1 MKALPPEPQVPKE
14 VSENKYVQKAVLK
27 SRGRKTLRRIR
38 NIFLASATLSTGL
51 QFAPDLVSSKFDD
64 YMKAQGYTQTYS
76 DHFHTGDIRV
86 YDRYNPLYP
95 FHLAGK
101 SVAVTWDQA
110 MRENHTSYFDL
121 TLATPLIYGNTL
133 WKGFTDMLPFGSD
146 LDAYSITT
154 NGAPEDR
161 TNFIRPPGQF
171 SLNSFLRD
179 FSGVE
184 GRALEFTSDRDELRD
199 VLFQFVMLH
208 EARHG
213 DQNRAAFMTAN
224 ESDADLYAFR
234 VLSARGVDR
243 TLLNEA
249 ANIVLHAR
257 ALNATL
263 AGDAGH
269 ASTFSMQ
276 RGGQR
281 IFDAH
286 QDAAAFDRLH
296 TVLAEADR
304 RNDANFAPDMPVGN
318 RYLYLTMAMNNEG
331 LLNED
336 PGLRKAAVAFV
347 RSIEYFNNLSDGMII
362 DPGYDLSGLDL
373 DYLTKPYTP
382 VPDKLQP
389 PPRPPG
395 AGV

>member
-1 MKALPPEPQVPKE
+1 M
-14 VSENKYVQKAVLK
+14 QKAVLK
-27 SRGRKTLRRIR
+27 SFGKRSLRRLR
-38 NIFLASATLSTGL
+38 NIFLASAVLSTGL
-51 QFAPDLVSSKFDD
+51 QYAPDLVSTKFDD
-64 YMKAQGYTQTYS
+64 YMKAQGYTETYS
-76 DHFHTGDIRV
+76 DHFHTGEIRV

-101 SVAVTWDQA
+101 SVAITWNEA
-110 MRENHTSYFDL
+110 MKEQHVSYLAL
-121 TLATPLIYGNTL
+121 TLFTPQLYLDGL
-133 WKGFTDMLPFGSD
+133 LKGFTDMLPFGSE

-154 NGAPEDR
+154 NDAPEKR

-171 SLNSFLRD
+171 SLNEFLRD

-184 GRALEFTSDRDELRD
+184 GRALEFASDRDELRD

-213 DQNRAAFMTAN
+213 DQNRAAFATTN

-243 TLLNEA
+243 ALLNEA
-249 ANIVLHAR
+249 ANIVIHAR

-263 AGDAGH
+263 AGDSGH

-304 RNDANFAPDMPVGN
+304 RNDANFAPEVPIGN
-318 RYLYLTMAMNNEG
+318 RYYYLTLAMNNEG

-336 PGLRKAAVAFV
+336 PGLRKAAVAFA

-362 DPGYDLSGLDL
+362 DPGFDLSGLDL